1 VAPLALSVAVK
12 GLARRVAVTAAD
24 LHAHGRHRL
33 LGLIVLLL
41 LLAGTGGSGM
51 ATGPMRRKLT

>member
-24 LHAHGRHRL
+24 LHAHGRL

-41 LLAGTGGSGM
+41 LLAADGSGM
-51 ATGPMRRKLT
+51 VTGPMRRKLT

>member
-24 LHAHGRHRL
+24 LHAHGRHGL

-41 LLAGTGGSGM
+41 LLAADGSGM
-51 ATGPMRRKLT
+51 VTGPMRRKLT